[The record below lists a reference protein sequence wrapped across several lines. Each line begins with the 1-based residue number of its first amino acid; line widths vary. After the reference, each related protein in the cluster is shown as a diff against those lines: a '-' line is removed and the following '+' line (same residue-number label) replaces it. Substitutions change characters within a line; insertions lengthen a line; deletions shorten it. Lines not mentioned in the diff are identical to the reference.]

1 MKLIANDRRP
11 LSQEA
16 DEGLPRLETSL
27 AVEASRE
34 AASTVLAPASTAS
47 SPPEQSLVPVDATVV
62 AATMYSLQKGL
73 GVNLL
78 EIKSCSVEA
87 RRPDGSPKAPSPH

>member
-34 AASTVLAPASTAS
+34 AASIVLAPASAAS
-47 SPPEQSLVPVDATVV
+47 SPPEKSLVPVDATVAV
-62 AATMYSLQKGL
+62 TVYSLKKGL

-78 EIKSCSVEA
+78 ENKSCSVEA
-87 RRPDGSPKAPSPH
+87 RRPDGSPKVRSPH

>member
-34 AASTVLAPASTAS
+34 AASIVLAPASAAS
-47 SPPEQSLVPVDATVV
+47 SPPEKSL
-62 AATMYSLQKGL
+62 YSLKKGL

-78 EIKSCSVEA
+78 ENKSCSVEA
-87 RRPDGSPKAPSPH
+87 RRPDGSPKVRSPH